1 MFLSGANFLHIAQK
15 KTDTDITDMTVTAD
29 DLLKTF
35 FQVII
40 VGGDVLH

>member
-35 FQVII
+35 LGYI
-40 VGGDVLH
+40 VGCDVLH